1 MREYHKTEDKPVTAR
16 ITRKFSSLAFLM
28 RKAYRKIL
36 ITKPSPL
43 FIAFIAIAL
52 SIFLL
57 GGGVYDILEKPL
69 ALLPGLTGRYIFF
82 VPYAL
87 HEQTLNQSLIAIL
100 LYALGVLGFLL
111 IYQSTKYAF
120 KPRQAS
126 TFLLI
131 GAVLTV
137 LAYFCCEYIIW
148 LIFNV
153 PLS

>member
-1 MREYHKTEDKPVTAR
+1 MTTR
-16 ITRKFSSLAFLM
+16 IKRKLSSLTFLT

-43 FIAFIAIAL
+43 LFAFIAIAL

-100 LYALGVLGFLL
+100 LYTHGVLGFLL
-111 IYQSTKYAF
+111 IYRSTKYAF
-120 KPRQAS
+120 KHVKLPH
-126 TFLLI
+126 
-131 GAVLTV
+131 
-137 LAYFCCEYIIW
+137 FC
-148 LIFNV
+148 
-153 PLS
+153 

>member
-1 MREYHKTEDKPVTAR
+1 MAR
-16 ITRKFSSLAFLM
+16 FKRNFSSLVFLI
-28 RKAYRKIL
+28 RKSYRKIL

-43 FIAFIAIAL
+43 FVTFIAIAL

-87 HEQTLNQSLIAIL
+87 HEQTLNQSLIAML
-100 LYALGVLGFLL
+100 LYTFGVLGFLL
-111 IYQSTKYAF
+111 IYRSTKYAF
-120 KPRQAS
+120 KPRQAA
-126 TFLLI
+126 TFLLL